1 VVAATFIFRICYT
14 IIYRQLGTALAAL
27 RPRLDPDGT
36 ARVVL
41 RGVTVSNGIAWSPDG
56 GTAYYIDTAAH
67 RIDAFDHDPDRGL
80 SGRRPLVSVDEA
92 AGLPDGLAVDAE
104 GHLWVALFG
113 GGAVHRYQPGGRL
126 DAKVDVPVGQVTAC
140 TFGGP
145 RLDQLF
151 ITTSRLGL
159 GLAAEPEAGEVFSAD
174 VGVAGLPA
182 SVFAG

>member
-1 VVAATFIFRICYT
+1 MAYDSAFGAGCL
-14 IIYRQLGTALAAL
+14 YRLG
-27 RPRLDPDGT
+27 PDGT
-36 ARVVL
+36 SRVVL
-41 RGVTVSNGIAWSPDG
+41 RGVTVSNGMAWSPDT
-56 GTAYYIDTAAH
+56 GTAYYIDTASH

-80 SGRRPLVSVDEA
+80 SGRRPLLSIDEA
-92 AGLPDGLAVDAE
+92 MGLPDGLAVDAA

-126 DAKVDVPVGQVTAC
+126 DAKVDVPVRQVTAC

-159 GLAAEPEAGEVFSAD
+159 GPAAEPDAGAVFRVD
-174 VGVAGLPA
+174 VGVADLPA
-182 SVFAG
+182 SAFAG